1 MPRGNSSFQSKY
13 GGKVYPGLKEFYE
26 MYKTLLPPELLGD
39 PHNPYAGP
47 PFSQNQSNIAPQVL
61 PVTGDGSDYQGYDLE
76 IVNVKKEQQ
85 KEKEQVAKEQAKE
98 EMKEKKKVKKEDG
111 ELPPPPSTNPTS
123 GTPPP
128 GGFGTGYY
136 GGGSGGYGGR
146 NYGYYGGSGT
156 Y

>member
-1 MPRGNSSFQSKY
+1 MR
-13 GGKVYPGLKEFYE
+13 
-26 MYKTLLPPELLGD
+26 
-39 PHNPYAGP
+39 HH
-47 PFSQNQSNIAPQVL
+47 
-61 PVTGDGSDYQGYDLE
+61 
-76 IVNVKKEQQ
+76 
-85 KEKEQVAKEQAKE
+85 
-98 EMKEKKKVKKEDG
+98 
-111 ELPPPPSTNPTS
+111 TS